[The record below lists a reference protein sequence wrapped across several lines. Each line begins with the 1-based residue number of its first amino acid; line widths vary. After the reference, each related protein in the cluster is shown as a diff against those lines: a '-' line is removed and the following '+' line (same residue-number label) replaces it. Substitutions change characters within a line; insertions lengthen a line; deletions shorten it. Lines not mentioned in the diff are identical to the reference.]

1 MSTKDSAIQN
11 LLLEASRVFQI
22 DIHQNSRKEE
32 YILAR
37 AVCYSI
43 LRDCLN
49 MTYQSIAKVFN
60 KNHATVIHAYK
71 ELPYMIR
78 YNKSLA
84 EKKVE
89 LLKKWGEN
97 YHLKRYT
104 KHSEQIKNLQERIFL
119 LNLESRL
126 LKNQLETLQK
136 QTVK

>member
-22 DIHQNSRKEE
+22 DIHLNSRKEQ

-49 MTYQSIAKVFN
+49 MTYQEIAKDFY
-60 KNHATVIHAYK
+60 KNHATVIHAYN
-71 ELPYMIR
+71 ELPYMIK

-104 KHSEQIKNLQERIFL
+104 KRSEQIKDLQDRIFL

-126 LKNQLETLQK
+126 LQK
-136 QTVK
+136 QLNELQNV

>member
-22 DIHQNSRKEE
+22 DIHLNSRKEQ

-49 MTYQSIAKVFN
+49 MTYQEIAKVFN
-60 KNHATVIHAYK
+60 KNHATVIHAYN
-71 ELPYMIR
+71 ELHYMIK

-84 EKKVE
+84 DKKVE
-89 LLKKWGEN
+89 LLKNWGDK
-97 YHLKRYT
+97 YHIKRYT
-104 KHSEQIKNLQERIFL
+104 KRSEQIKDLHDRIFL

-126 LKNQLETLQK
+126 LQKQLDTLQE
-136 QTVK
+136 

>member
-1 MSTKDSAIQN
+1 MSTKESAIQN

-22 DIHQNSRKEE
+22 DIHLNSRKEQ

-49 MTYQSIAKVFN
+49 MTYQEIAKVFN
-60 KNHATVIHAYK
+60 KNHATVIHAYN
-71 ELPYMIR
+71 ELPYMIK

-104 KHSEQIKNLQERIFL
+104 KRSEQIKDLQDRIFL

-126 LKNQLETLQK
+126 LQK
-136 QTVK
+136 QLNELQNV

>member
-11 LLLEASRVFQI
+11 LLVEASKTFQI
-22 DIHQNSRKEE
+22 DIHVNSRKEE

-49 MTYQSIAKVFN
+49 MTYQQIAKVFN
-60 KNHATVIHAYK
+60 KNHATVIHAYN
-71 ELPYMIR
+71 ELPYMIK

-89 LLKKWGEN
+89 LLKNWGDK
-97 YHLKRYT
+97 YHIKRYT
-104 KHSEQIKNLQERIFL
+104 KRSEQIKDLQDRIFL
-119 LNLESRL
+119 LNLEVKLLTQQVKRL
-126 LKNQLETLQK
+126 EN
-136 QTVK
+136 V